1 MTEDIKDKLELIAD
15 YHGVEDQCGVL
26 QEECAELIQALSKIL
41 RARRDGDGDMTDA
54 LLTHVMEEI
63 ADTYIM
69 MQQVAYL
76 LKIEKKDIDAM
87 IKYKIMREIGNIK
100 ARRE

>member
-1 MTEDIKDKLELIAD
+1 MTEDIERIARH
-15 YHGVEDQCGVL
+15 HGAYEQLSVC